1 MAFCA
6 EKECIYILTQTDTH
20 TQAVWHSEHACE
32 FGSTF
37 QQRPA
42 SCKTFLLPFPLFP
55 FHDLC
60 RINRQKDQVLHA
72 PPGSSLS
79 PSPSLVP
86 CPAKLQ
92 KNPGKR
98 ECYWTSG
105 IYYSAKWK
113 IAECFAARKARPRPR
128 PTAAKRARARNEP
141 RPSQPASP
149 GRATLGIRI
158 RIRVRYAFCG
168 KLSNQQRLP
177 NDNWNLETLR
187 RYTFIASSFFLCLLR
202 ENAIS
207 VRTISAM
214 SWQVQLKK

>member
-1 MAFCA
+1 MH
-6 EKECIYILTQTDTH
+6 IHSHTDTDTLAH

-42 SCKTFLLPFPLFP
+42 SCKTFLPCSSPLSTTTCVALIGKRTKFCTRLP
-55 FHDLC
+55 
-60 RINRQKDQVLHA
+60 A
-72 PPGSSLS
+72 PASAVV
-79 PSPSLVP
+79 PSLVP

-128 PTAAKRARARNEP
+128 PTAAKRARARNKP
-141 RPSQPASP
+141 RPSQPAQPSQ
-149 GRATLGIRI
+149 RRQSDIRNPHSHS
-158 RIRVRYAFCG
+158 RPLRV
-168 KLSNQQRLP
+168 
-177 NDNWNLETLR
+177 LR
-187 RYTFIASSFFLCLLR
+187 
-202 ENAIS
+202 
-207 VRTISAM
+207 
-214 SWQVQLKK
+214 